1 MNNCGKPFR
10 LEVASR
16 DFEHDYKKLLARSH
30 PKVQDKL
37 KAMLKKWAE
46 GEFKGDSQFSLIPSL
61 YHTLKREGV
70 DFSGGSDQ
78 PKKTAVPKD
87 PNVVS
92 SQQEEEDIAK
102 AIQASLQEA
111 GGPSA
116 SARGHGGVK
125 QKAQQQNQSG
135 SLYPSMDLG
144 SGGGGA
150 GVGAGGSGTAG
161 GTVVEPK
168 KARALYDFEAAE
180 DNELTFK
187 TGEIGKNPFVQPPP
201 PLSP

>member
-78 PKKTAVPKD
+78 PKKATVPKD

-102 AIQASLQEA
+102 AIQASLQDA
-111 GGPSA
+111 GGH

-125 QKAQQQNQSG
+125 QKAQQQQQNQTG

-144 SGGGGA
+144 SGGSA
-150 GVGAGGSGTAG
+150 AVGTGTAG
-161 GTVVEPK
+161 GPVVEPK

-187 TGEIGKNPFVQPPP
+187 TGEIGKH
-201 PLSP
+201 

>member
-78 PKKTAVPKD
+78 PKKAAVPKD

-111 GGPSA
+111 GGTSA

-125 QKAQQQNQSG
+125 QKAQQQNQTG

-150 GVGAGGSGTAG
+150 GGGAAGSGTAG

>member
-1 MNNCGKPFR
+1 MLDACVNNCGKPFR

-16 DFEHDYKKLLARSH
+16 EFEHDYKKLLARSH
-30 PKVQDKL
+30 PKVQEKL

-46 GEFKGDSQFSLIPSL
+46 GEFKGDPQFSLIPSL

-70 DFSGGSDQ
+70 DFSGSADQ
-78 PKKTAVPKD
+78 PKKAAVSKD

-92 SQQEEEDIAK
+92 SQQEEDDIAK
-102 AIQASLQEA
+102 AIQASLQDS
-111 GGPSA
+111 GGK
-116 SARGHGGVK
+116 GTGGK
-125 QKAQQQNQSG
+125 QKSHQQNSQSG

-144 SGGGGA
+144 HGGGGGGA
-150 GVGAGGSGTAG
+150 AGAGGAG
-161 GTVVEPK
+161 GGPAVEPK

-187 TGEIGKNPFVQPPP
+187 TGEIGRRNKYR
-201 PLSP
+201 